1 MNNTGNIVA
10 YITKKFNIEQDAHN
24 TARCALEKIVQAK
37 WGVDPS
43 LLPDAPELY
52 DTTDE
57 AAKLIESR
65 RFNDASELLLG
76 FAECYQF
83 LS

>member
-10 YITKKFNIEQDAHN
+10 YITKKYNIEQDAHN
-24 TARCALEKIVQAK
+24 TAKRALEKIVQTK

-43 LLPDAPELY
+43 LLPDTPELY

-57 AAKLIESR
+57 AAQLIENK
-65 RFNDASELLLG
+65 RFTDASELLLG
-76 FAECYQF
+76 FADCYQF
-83 LS
+83 LG